1 MEEKEDSLPC
11 PLFFRIHCPHIKRGC
26 KFHHNTQMCSQGG
39 ACGTKTCALRHPPN
53 CQLFLQ
59 GWCGFITEQ
68 GVPKRYKHCSYFHPP
83 NVKQIPPSPI
93 QKQQTYIRLQFD
105 SNDNRICKLWE
116 SLGREEHSSASQ
128 FQDKT
133 DKKLMEL
140 ENKLTTAAA
149 RQRDGAPS
157 NLKSK
162 FFRPK

>member
-1 MEEKEDSLPC
+1 MKNQVNPNTKSEVEENPAISPAPKELAALNSKIITIEQSLSQLVDKIANMET
-11 PLFFRIHCPHIKRGC
+11 RINLLEEVTNKITNMETRIKFAEEVNNRVTMLEG
-26 KFHHNTQMCSQGG
+26 
-39 ACGTKTCALRHPPN
+39 RV
-53 CQLFLQ
+53 
-59 GWCGFITEQ
+59 E
-68 GVPKRYKHCSYFHPP
+68 
-83 NVKQIPPSPI
+83 
-93 QKQQTYIRLQFD
+93 KQQIYIRLQFD

-116 SLGREEHSSASQ
+116 SLGREEHSASQ

-149 RQRDGAPS
+149 RQRDGASS